1 MSGDVSGDAATLLTR
16 GEEEALRGRSNW
28 MGLWLVTHAWAMIF
42 AAMALVVWWP
52 ACWTYLLAFVVISNR
67 QLGLAILMHDA
78 AHRLLFADPGV
89 NDWVGARLCGDPV
102 GANLRVYRPYHLAHH
117 RATQTRDDPDLV
129 LSAPFPI
136 HWASF
141 RRKMMRDLLGITGF
155 QLRRAQLRAA
165 TGEAKSP
172 AAKLRALLA
181 REGGF
186 LGTNA
191 ILGLALAGTG
201 NPWLYPA
208 LWLAPLLTGYQ
219 LVSRLRNIAEHAV
232 VGEARDPLRNTR
244 TTHASVLARMSV
256 APYWVNYHLEHHLFV
271 YTPCWKLPRAHRL
284 LKAKGY
290 APRMELA
297 ENYLEVLRKACS
309 APREPRR

>member
-1 MSGDVSGDAATLLTR
+1 MPGDLATLLTHE
-16 GEEEALRGRSNW
+16 EEEALRGRSNW
-28 MGLWLVTHAWAMIF
+28 MGLWLVAHAWALIF
-42 AAMALVVWWP
+42 AAMALVVEWP
-52 ACWTYLLAFVVISNR
+52 AWWTFLIAFVVISNR

-136 HWASF
+136 PWASF
-141 RRKMMRDLLGITGF
+141 RRKVLRDLLGITGY
-155 QLRRAQLRAA
+155 QLRRAQFSAA
-165 TGEAKSP
+165 TRQAKSP

-191 ILGLALAGTG
+191 ILCLALAATG
-201 NPWLYPA
+201 NLWLYPA

-232 VGEARDPLRNTR
+232 VGEAQDPLRNTR
-244 TTHASVLARMSV
+244 TTYASVLARLSI

-271 YTPCWKLPRAHRL
+271 HTPCWKLPRVHRL
-284 LKAKGY
+284 LKAKGHV
-290 APRMELA
+290 RHMELA
-297 ENYLEVLRKACS
+297 GSYLEVFRKACS
-309 APREPRR
+309 AAREPQR